1 MRRYLTA
8 LATLAL
14 SLSIGASTA
23 AAQISLPEI
32 PGLPG
37 GIDISDEGV
46 SINVGGVSVSTNTA
60 DGTTNVNA
68 GDFSVSTTSDGGTT
82 VTGPGDLNITLP
94 AGDDPATVLPENGT
108 ITVGGVSIVTTTVNG
123 ATQISLDVAE
133 NGTSISCDIALA
145 EGVTLDEFLASL
157 EGISPED
164 VTLDLSEEALAN
176 LVAENDLGSVDCGS
190 D

>member
-1 MRRYLTA
+1 LTA

-14 SLSIGASTA
+14 ALSIGASTA

-37 GIDISDEGV
+37 GIDISDTGV
-46 SINVGGVSVSTNTA
+46 SINVGDVSVSTNTT
-60 DGTTNVNA
+60 DGTTQVSA
-68 GDFSVSTTSDGGTT
+68 GDISVSTGGDGGTT
-82 VTGPGDLNITLP
+82 ITGPGDVNITLP
-94 AGDDPATVLPENGT
+94 AGPPSTTVLPENGT

-123 ATQISLDVAE
+123 ATQISLDVVE
-133 NGTSISCDIALA
+133 NGTTLSCDISLA

-157 EGISPED
+157 GDISPDD
-164 VTLDLSEEALAN
+164 VTFDMSEEALAS
-176 LVAENDLGSVDCGS
+176 LVAENDLGSVDCG